1 LPEIDSINHATT
13 RNPVPAVGRA
23 NEAKMKA
30 EIAAKPMAEK
40 PAEHMI
46 VGLDGASAGA
56 TRSKNQR
63 KHFEVVLGR
72 IETVGRASEM
82 SAAVRDFD
90 DLARERVRSV
100 LRKSRLRAIK

>member
-1 LPEIDSINHATT
+1 
-13 RNPVPAVGRA
+13 
-23 NEAKMKA
+23 MKA
-30 EIAAKPMAEK
+30 EIAGKPMAEK

-72 IETVGRASEM
+72 IETVEQASEM

-100 LRKSRLRAIK
+100 LRKSRSWAIK

>member
-13 RNPVPAVGRA
+13 RNPVLAVGKA
-23 NEAKMKA
+23 IEAELKA
-30 EIAAKPMAEK
+30 EVAAKPMAEQ

-46 VGLDGASAGA
+46 AGLDGASAGA

-63 KHFEVVLGR
+63 KHFEVVLG
-72 IETVGRASEM
+72 ETIGRASEM
-82 SAAVRDFD
+82 SAGVRDFD

>member
-1 LPEIDSINHATT
+1 M
-13 RNPVPAVGRA
+13 PVKWLGV
-23 NEAKMKA
+23 KTC
-30 EIAAKPMAEK
+30 AAKR
-40 PAEHMI
+40 PAHSLMHVVAWLLHMI

-72 IETVGRASEM
+72 IETVGQASEM
-82 SAAVRDFD
+82 SATVWDFD

>member
-1 LPEIDSINHATT
+1 
-13 RNPVPAVGRA
+13 
-23 NEAKMKA
+23 MKA

-46 VGLDGASAGA
+46 VGLDGDAAGA

-63 KHFEVVLGR
+63 KHFEVVLGK